1 MKHLDT
7 RLELEDI
14 TNRIMVL
21 RCVGI
26 RKFQNGVAKREK
38 RVEENH
44 KGDMTSRLI
53 FKRTQYKKIKLF
65 K

>member
-21 RCVGI
+21 LCVGI

-38 RVEENH
+38 RVAKDYFCLRERIS
-44 KGDMTSRLI
+44 DV
-53 FKRTQYKKIKLF
+53 
-65 K
+65 